1 MKTMSKEFSN
11 FYFFYVYSIDYKTE
25 DNTYIFCGIESTKD
39 EKLLIPEFIK
49 LKNISWKSLY
59 NLMNKIRNIWRMKHF
74 NNELT
79 LEFQSLSQFI
89 FSKLKSCQ
97 ENLNIRE
104 KNLILEND
112 INTEFQTI
120 LFDFLYDEQE
130 LYAYY
135 DELFKQKKY
144 IPKKSKIPFGSF
156 ITNYQSL
163 FVNIYNDDKKI
174 KRLKKLR
181 WYLPFDEDNIMA
193 FSPSILFSFSNYNKG
208 NNLNMNINNELNSF
222 NNNYSFGL
230 NNNNSLCGRDSFNEK
245 ENNNIYQKF
254 MNDNESLEIK
264 NDLKEYEPIEI
275 NEDMIDNLLDKEENP
290 VLYIVKLI
298 SITIILFCRETM
310 CHLNSIYNENN
321 SAELIKEYI
330 KRFNN
335 FVQASKCIDSQ
346 CENVN
351 VVMNYLDKDILK
363 NYPHF
368 QKFSIFRLC
377 LKIWYS
383 EMSSILTED
392 NCSLLSKIKNS
403 SLKLFSEFLE
413 EDLSNMK
420 INNSFQSFLFNSG
433 QSSFFGSEIMSKSKG
448 NFNLSTSISLF
459 NSNSNFNNQT
469 VSSTICPFGSYYED
483 SYVKYTI
490 IEKSLCIIYETFSDE
505 YSVNLLNLSTIETNN
520 YYKDIEDNVIN
531 IIQNCIKKM
540 FASNVDMNNIDNKT
554 IIKCIVD
561 KILNYF
567 NSYFYNQKIL
577 NKLKKRI
584 YSCVVLTLKNL
595 IFEQIEIKI
604 TKILS
609 NSKSN
614 STDDDGVLNNAS
626 NEKYINE
633 LHQYLN
639 DKKNMNIDINE
650 LKNILGKISIT
661 ENIFE
666 VLSIIDKWFNK
677 EMQIIENTDKKVLKE
692 LKKNNI
698 SSSYNNLQRYLLS
711 FSIRNNW
718 ETIRKIRA
726 IENQHQKLNNSNNQ
740 KPNNDNSLKN
750 SVNTYSLN
758 KDLNNLSQFY
768 SEDLNNFGNVDYFNE
783 VNNDNVNNNNANDI
797 NNINS
802 IGGNNNFNLGRNNLK
817 SSNIFFS

>member
-1 MKTMSKEFSN
+1 
-11 FYFFYVYSIDYKTE
+11 
-25 DNTYIFCGIESTKD
+25 
-39 EKLLIPEFIK
+39 
-49 LKNISWKSLY
+49 
-59 NLMNKIRNIWRMKHF
+59 MNKIRIIWRMKHF

-97 ENLNIRE
+97 ENLSIRE

-181 WYLPFDEDNIMA
+181 WYLPFDEDNIMS
-193 FSPSILFSFSNYNKG
+193 FSPSILFSFSNYNKE
-208 NNLNMNINNELNSF
+208 NNLNMNMNNELNSF

-245 ENNNIYQKF
+245 EKNNIYQKF
-254 MNDNESLEIK
+254 MNNNESLEIK
-264 NDLKEYEPIEI
+264 TDLKEYEPYEI

-310 CHLNSIYNENN
+310 CHLNSIYNEDN

-363 NYPHF
+363 DYPHF

-377 LKIWYS
+377 LKIWYT

-420 INNSFQSFLFNSG
+420 INSSFQSFLFNSG
-433 QSSFFGSEIMSKSKG
+433 QSSLFGSEILSKSKG

-459 NSNSNFNNQT
+459 NSNFNNQT

-490 IEKSLCIIYETFSDE
+490 IEKSLCIINETFSDE
-505 YSVNLLNLSTIETNN
+505 YTVHLLNLSTIETNN
-520 YYKDIEDNVIN
+520 YYNDIENNVIN
-531 IIQNCIKKM
+531 IVQNCIKKM
-540 FASNVDMNNIDNKT
+540 FVSNIDMNNIDNKAL
-554 IIKCIVD
+554 IKSIVD

-567 NSYFYNQKIL
+567 NSYFYSQKIL

-584 YSCVVLTLKNL
+584 YSCVALTLKNL
-595 IFEQIEIKI
+595 IFEQIEIKL
-604 TKILS
+604 TENLS
-609 NSKSN
+609 IPKPTNTDEDALNSS
-614 STDDDGVLNNAS
+614 S

-633 LHQYLN
+633 LHQYLK
-639 DKKNMNIDINE
+639 DKKSMNIEINE
-650 LKNILGKISIT
+650 LKDILGKFNII

-666 VLSIIDKWFNK
+666 VLSSIDKWFNK

-698 SSSYNNLQRYLLS
+698 SSSYNNLQSYLLS
-711 FSIRNNW
+711 FSVRNNW
-718 ETIRKIRA
+718 ETIRKIRT
-726 IENQHQKLNNSNNQ
+726 IENQHQKLNNPNNQ
-740 KPNNDNSLKN
+740 KSNNENSLKN
-750 SVNTYSLN
+750 SINTYSLN
-758 KDLNNLSQFY
+758 KGLNNLSQFY

-783 VNNDNVNNNNANDI
+783 ANNDDLSNNANSMNNNN
-797 NNINS
+797 

>member
-1 MKTMSKEFSN
+1 M
-11 FYFFYVYSIDYKTE
+11 
-25 DNTYIFCGIESTKD
+25 
-39 EKLLIPEFIK
+39 LIPEFIK

-59 NLMNKIRNIWRMKHF
+59 NLMNKIRIIWRMKHF

-144 IPKKSKIPFGSF
+144 VPKKSKIPFGSF

-181 WYLPFDEDNIMA
+181 WYLPFDEDNIMS
-193 FSPSILFSFSNYNKG
+193 FSPSILFSFSNYNKE
-208 NNLNMNINNELNSF
+208 NNLNMNMNNELNSF

-245 ENNNIYQKF
+245 EKNNIYQKF
-254 MNDNESLEIK
+254 MNNNESLEIK
-264 NDLKEYEPIEI
+264 TDLKEYEPYEI

-310 CHLNSIYNENN
+310 CHLNSIYNEDN

-363 NYPHF
+363 DYPHF

-377 LKIWYS
+377 LKIWYT

-420 INNSFQSFLFNSG
+420 INSSFQSFLFNSG
-433 QSSFFGSEIMSKSKG
+433 QSSLFGSEILSKSKG

-459 NSNSNFNNQT
+459 NSNFNNQT

-490 IEKSLCIIYETFSDE
+490 IEKSLCIINETFSDE
-505 YSVNLLNLSTIETNN
+505 YTVHLLNLSTIETNN
-520 YYKDIEDNVIN
+520 YYNDIENNVIN
-531 IIQNCIKKM
+531 IVQNCIKKM
-540 FASNVDMNNIDNKT
+540 FVSNIDMNNIDNKAL
-554 IIKCIVD
+554 IKSIVD

-567 NSYFYNQKIL
+567 NSYFYSQKIL

-584 YSCVVLTLKNL
+584 YSCVALTLKNL
-595 IFEQIEIKI
+595 IFEQIEIKL
-604 TKILS
+604 TENLS
-609 NSKSN
+609 IPKPTNTDEDALNSS
-614 STDDDGVLNNAS
+614 S

-633 LHQYLN
+633 LHQYLK
-639 DKKNMNIDINE
+639 DKKSMNIEINE
-650 LKNILGKISIT
+650 LKDILGKFNII

-666 VLSIIDKWFNK
+666 VLSSIDKWFNK

-698 SSSYNNLQRYLLS
+698 SSSYNNLQSYLLS
-711 FSIRNNW
+711 FSVRNNW
-718 ETIRKIRA
+718 ETIRKIRT
-726 IENQHQKLNNSNNQ
+726 IENQHQKLNNPNNQ
-740 KPNNDNSLKN
+740 KSNNENSLKN
-750 SVNTYSLN
+750 SINTYSLN
-758 KDLNNLSQFY
+758 KGLNNLSQFY

-783 VNNDNVNNNNANDI
+783 ANNNDLSNNANSMNNNN
-797 NNINS
+797 

>member
-11 FYFFYVYSIDYKTE
+11 FYYFYVYSIDYKTE
-25 DNTYIFCGIESTKD
+25 ENTYIFCGIESIKD
-39 EKLLIPEFIK
+39 EKMLIPEFIK

-79 LEFQSLSQFI
+79 LEFQSLSQLI

-97 ENLNIRE
+97 ENLNLRE

-144 IPKKSKIPFGSF
+144 VPKKSKIPFGSF

-181 WYLPFDEDNIMA
+181 WYLPFDEDNIMS
-193 FSPSILFSFSNYNKG
+193 FSPSILFSFSNYNND
-208 NNLNMNINNELNSF
+208 NNLNMNMNNELNSF

-230 NNNNSLCGRDSFNEK
+230 NNNNSLYGRDSFNEK
-245 ENNNIYQKF
+245 EKNNIYQKF
-254 MNDNESLEIK
+254 MNNNESLEIK

-275 NEDMIDNLLDKEENP
+275 NEDMIDNLLNKEENP

-377 LKIWYS
+377 LKIWYT

-420 INNSFQSFLFNSG
+420 INSSFQSFLFNSG
-433 QSSFFGSEIMSKSKG
+433 QSSFFGSEILSKSKG

-459 NSNSNFNNQT
+459 NSNFNNQT

-505 YSVNLLNLSTIETNN
+505 YSVYLLNLSTIETNN
-520 YYKDIEDNVIN
+520 YYNDIEDNVIN
-531 IIQNCIKKM
+531 IVQNCIKKM
-540 FASNVDMNNIDNKT
+540 FMNNVDMNNINNIT
-554 IIKCIVD
+554 LIKSIVD

-567 NSYFYNQKIL
+567 NSYFYSQKIL
-577 NKLKKRI
+577 SKLKKRI
-584 YSCVVLTLKNL
+584 YSCVVLALKDL
-595 IFEQIEIKI
+595 ILEQIEIKL
-604 TKILS
+604 KENLS
-609 NSKSN
+609 NPKST
-614 STDDDGVLNNAS
+614 STDEGVLNNS
-626 NEKYINE
+626 SCEKYIDE

-639 DKKNMNIDINE
+639 NKKDMNIGINE
-650 LKNILGKISIT
+650 LKNILGKINTI

-666 VLSIIDKWFNK
+666 VLSSIDKWFNK
-677 EMQIIENTDKKVLKE
+677 EIQIIENTDKKVLKE

-698 SSSYNNLQRYLLS
+698 SSSYNNMQRYLLS
-711 FSIRNNW
+711 FSVRNNW

-726 IENQHQKLNNSNNQ
+726 IENQHQKLNNKNNQ
-740 KPNNDNSLKN
+740 KPNNENSIKN
-750 SVNTYSLN
+750 SINTYSLN

-783 VNNDNVNNNNANDI
+783 VNNDDFNNMNNNN
-797 NNINS
+797 NNIS
-802 IGGNNNFNLGRNNLK
+802 DNNNFNLGLNNLK

>member
-1 MKTMSKEFSN
+1 
-11 FYFFYVYSIDYKTE
+11 
-25 DNTYIFCGIESTKD
+25 
-39 EKLLIPEFIK
+39 
-49 LKNISWKSLY
+49 
-59 NLMNKIRNIWRMKHF
+59 MNKIRIIWRMKHF

-181 WYLPFDEDNIMA
+181 WYLPFDEDNIMS
-193 FSPSILFSFSNYNKG
+193 FSPSILFSFSNYNKE
-208 NNLNMNINNELNSF
+208 NNLNMNMNNELNSF

-245 ENNNIYQKF
+245 EKNNIYQKF
-254 MNDNESLEIK
+254 MNNNESLEIK
-264 NDLKEYEPIEI
+264 NDLKEYEPYEI

-310 CHLNSIYNENN
+310 CHLNSIYNEDN

-363 NYPHF
+363 DYPHF
-368 QKFSIFRLC
+368 QKFSIFRIC
-377 LKIWYS
+377 LKIWYT

-420 INNSFQSFLFNSG
+420 INSSFQSFLFNSG
-433 QSSFFGSEIMSKSKG
+433 QSSLFGSEILSKSKG

-459 NSNSNFNNQT
+459 NSNFNNQT

-490 IEKSLCIIYETFSDE
+490 IEKSLCIINETFSDE
-505 YSVNLLNLSTIETNN
+505 YTVHLLNLSTIETNN
-520 YYKDIEDNVIN
+520 YYNDIENNVIN
-531 IIQNCIKKM
+531 IVQNCIKKM
-540 FASNVDMNNIDNKT
+540 FVSNIDMNNIDNKAL
-554 IIKCIVD
+554 IKSIVD

-567 NSYFYNQKIL
+567 NSYFYSQKIL

-584 YSCVVLTLKNL
+584 YSCVALTLKNL
-595 IFEQIEIKI
+595 IFEQIEIKL
-604 TKILS
+604 TENLS
-609 NSKSN
+609 IPKPTNTDEDALNSS
-614 STDDDGVLNNAS
+614 S

-633 LHQYLN
+633 LHQYLK
-639 DKKNMNIDINE
+639 DKKSMNIEINE
-650 LKNILGKISIT
+650 LKDILGKFNII

-666 VLSIIDKWFNK
+666 VLSSIDKWFNK

-698 SSSYNNLQRYLLS
+698 SSSYNNLQSYLLS
-711 FSIRNNW
+711 FSVRNNW
-718 ETIRKIRA
+718 ETIRKIRT
-726 IENQHQKLNNSNNQ
+726 IENQHQKLNNPNNQ
-740 KPNNDNSLKN
+740 KSNNENSLKN
-750 SVNTYSLN
+750 SINTYSLN
-758 KDLNNLSQFY
+758 KGLNNLSQFY

-783 VNNDNVNNNNANDI
+783 ANNDDLSNNANSMNNNN
-797 NNINS
+797 

>member
-1 MKTMSKEFSN
+1 
-11 FYFFYVYSIDYKTE
+11 
-25 DNTYIFCGIESTKD
+25 
-39 EKLLIPEFIK
+39 
-49 LKNISWKSLY
+49 
-59 NLMNKIRNIWRMKHF
+59 MNKIRIIWRMKHF

-97 ENLNIRE
+97 ENLSIRE

-181 WYLPFDEDNIMA
+181 WYLPFDEDNIMS
-193 FSPSILFSFSNYNKG
+193 FSPSILFSFSNYNKE
-208 NNLNMNINNELNSF
+208 NNLNMNMNNELNSF

-245 ENNNIYQKF
+245 EKNNIYQKF
-254 MNDNESLEIK
+254 MNNNESLEIK
-264 NDLKEYEPIEI
+264 NDLKEYEPYEI

-310 CHLNSIYNENN
+310 CHLNSIYNEDN

-363 NYPHF
+363 DYPHF
-368 QKFSIFRLC
+368 QKFSIFRIC
-377 LKIWYS
+377 LKIWYT

-420 INNSFQSFLFNSG
+420 INSSFQSFLFNSG
-433 QSSFFGSEIMSKSKG
+433 QSSLFGSEILSKSKG

-459 NSNSNFNNQT
+459 NSNFNNQT

-490 IEKSLCIIYETFSDE
+490 IEKSLCIINETFSDE
-505 YSVNLLNLSTIETNN
+505 YTVHLLNLSTIETNN
-520 YYKDIEDNVIN
+520 YYNDIENNVIN
-531 IIQNCIKKM
+531 IVQNCIKKM
-540 FASNVDMNNIDNKT
+540 FVSNIDMNNIDNKAL
-554 IIKCIVD
+554 IKSIVD

-567 NSYFYNQKIL
+567 NSYFYSQKIL

-584 YSCVVLTLKNL
+584 YSCVALTLKNL
-595 IFEQIEIKI
+595 IFEQIEIKL
-604 TKILS
+604 TENLS
-609 NSKSN
+609 IPKPTNTDEDALNSS
-614 STDDDGVLNNAS
+614 S

-633 LHQYLN
+633 LHQYLK
-639 DKKNMNIDINE
+639 DKKSMNIEINE
-650 LKNILGKISIT
+650 LKDILGKFNII

-666 VLSIIDKWFNK
+666 VLSSIDKWFNK

-698 SSSYNNLQRYLLS
+698 SSSYNNLQSYLLS
-711 FSIRNNW
+711 FSVRNNW
-718 ETIRKIRA
+718 ETIRKIRT
-726 IENQHQKLNNSNNQ
+726 IENQHQKLNNPNNQ
-740 KPNNDNSLKN
+740 KSNNENSLKN
-750 SVNTYSLN
+750 SINTYSLN
-758 KDLNNLSQFY
+758 KGLNNLSQFY

-783 VNNDNVNNNNANDI
+783 ANNDDLSNNANSMNNNN
-797 NNINS
+797 

>member
-1 MKTMSKEFSN
+1 
-11 FYFFYVYSIDYKTE
+11 
-25 DNTYIFCGIESTKD
+25 
-39 EKLLIPEFIK
+39 
-49 LKNISWKSLY
+49 
-59 NLMNKIRNIWRMKHF
+59 MNKIRIIWRMKHF

-97 ENLNIRE
+97 ENLSIRE

-181 WYLPFDEDNIMA
+181 WYLPFDEDNIMS
-193 FSPSILFSFSNYNKG
+193 FSPSILFSFSNYNKE
-208 NNLNMNINNELNSF
+208 NNLNMNMNNELNSF

-245 ENNNIYQKF
+245 EKNNIYQKF
-254 MNDNESLEIK
+254 MNNNESLEIK
-264 NDLKEYEPIEI
+264 NDLKEYEPYEI

-310 CHLNSIYNENN
+310 CHLNSIYNEDN

-363 NYPHF
+363 DYPHF

-377 LKIWYS
+377 LKIWYT

-420 INNSFQSFLFNSG
+420 INSSFQSFLFNSG
-433 QSSFFGSEIMSKSKG
+433 QSSLFGSEILSKSKG

-459 NSNSNFNNQT
+459 NSNFNNQT

-490 IEKSLCIIYETFSDE
+490 IEKSLCIINETFSDE
-505 YSVNLLNLSTIETNN
+505 YTVHLLNLSTIETNN
-520 YYKDIEDNVIN
+520 YYNDIENNAIN
-531 IIQNCIKKM
+531 IVQNCIKKM
-540 FASNVDMNNIDNKT
+540 FVSNIDMNNIDNKAL
-554 IIKCIVD
+554 IKSIVD

-567 NSYFYNQKIL
+567 NSYFYSQKIL

-584 YSCVVLTLKNL
+584 YSCVALTLKNL
-595 IFEQIEIKI
+595 IFEQIEIKL
-604 TKILS
+604 TENLS
-609 NSKSN
+609 IPKPTNTDEDALNSS
-614 STDDDGVLNNAS
+614 S

-633 LHQYLN
+633 LHQYLK
-639 DKKNMNIDINE
+639 DKKSMNIEINE
-650 LKNILGKISIT
+650 LKDILGKFNII

-666 VLSIIDKWFNK
+666 VLSSIDKWFNK

-698 SSSYNNLQRYLLS
+698 SSSYNNLQSYLLS
-711 FSIRNNW
+711 FSVRNNW
-718 ETIRKIRA
+718 ETIRKIRT
-726 IENQHQKLNNSNNQ
+726 IENQHQKLNNPNNQ
-740 KPNNDNSLKN
+740 KSNNENSLKN
-750 SVNTYSLN
+750 SINTYSLN
-758 KDLNNLSQFY
+758 KSLNNLSQFY

-783 VNNDNVNNNNANDI
+783 ANNDDLSNNANSMNNNN
-797 NNINS
+797 

>member
-1 MKTMSKEFSN
+1 
-11 FYFFYVYSIDYKTE
+11 
-25 DNTYIFCGIESTKD
+25 
-39 EKLLIPEFIK
+39 
-49 LKNISWKSLY
+49 
-59 NLMNKIRNIWRMKHF
+59 MNKIRIIWRMKHF

-181 WYLPFDEDNIMA
+181 WYLPFDEDNIMS
-193 FSPSILFSFSNYNKG
+193 FSPSILFSFSNYNKE
-208 NNLNMNINNELNSF
+208 NNLNMNMNNELNSF

-245 ENNNIYQKF
+245 EKNNIYQKF
-254 MNDNESLEIK
+254 MNNNESLEIK
-264 NDLKEYEPIEI
+264 TDLKEYEPYEI

-310 CHLNSIYNENN
+310 CHLNSIYNEDN

-363 NYPHF
+363 DYPHF

-377 LKIWYS
+377 LKIWYT

-420 INNSFQSFLFNSG
+420 INSSFQSFLFNSG
-433 QSSFFGSEIMSKSKG
+433 QSSLFGSEILSKSKG

-459 NSNSNFNNQT
+459 NSNFNNQT

-490 IEKSLCIIYETFSDE
+490 IEKSLCIINETFSDE
-505 YSVNLLNLSTIETNN
+505 YTVHLLNLSTIETNN
-520 YYKDIEDNVIN
+520 YYNDIENNVIN
-531 IIQNCIKKM
+531 IVQNCIKKM
-540 FASNVDMNNIDNKT
+540 FVSNIDMNNIDNKAL
-554 IIKCIVD
+554 IKSIVD

-567 NSYFYNQKIL
+567 NSYFYSQKIL

-584 YSCVVLTLKNL
+584 YSCVALTLKNL
-595 IFEQIEIKI
+595 IFEQIEIKL
-604 TKILS
+604 TENLS
-609 NSKSN
+609 IPKPTNTDEDALNSS
-614 STDDDGVLNNAS
+614 S

-633 LHQYLN
+633 LHQYLK
-639 DKKNMNIDINE
+639 DKKSMNIEINE
-650 LKNILGKISIT
+650 LKDILGKFNII

-666 VLSIIDKWFNK
+666 VLSSIDKWFNK

-698 SSSYNNLQRYLLS
+698 SSSYNNLQSYLLS
-711 FSIRNNW
+711 FSVRNNW
-718 ETIRKIRA
+718 ETIRKIRT
-726 IENQHQKLNNSNNQ
+726 IENQHQKLNNPNNQ
-740 KPNNDNSLKN
+740 KSNNENSLKN
-750 SVNTYSLN
+750 SINTYSLN
-758 KDLNNLSQFY
+758 KGLNNLSQFY

-783 VNNDNVNNNNANDI
+783 ANNDDLSNNANSMNNNN
-797 NNINS
+797 

>member
-1 MKTMSKEFSN
+1 
-11 FYFFYVYSIDYKTE
+11 
-25 DNTYIFCGIESTKD
+25 
-39 EKLLIPEFIK
+39 
-49 LKNISWKSLY
+49 
-59 NLMNKIRNIWRMKHF
+59 MNKIRIIWRMKHF

-181 WYLPFDEDNIMA
+181 WYLPFDEDNIMS
-193 FSPSILFSFSNYNKG
+193 FSPSILFSFSNYNKE
-208 NNLNMNINNELNSF
+208 NNLNMNMNNELNSF

-245 ENNNIYQKF
+245 EKNNIYQKF
-254 MNDNESLEIK
+254 MNNNESLEIK
-264 NDLKEYEPIEI
+264 NDLKEYEPYEI

-310 CHLNSIYNENN
+310 CHLNSIYNEDN

-363 NYPHF
+363 DYPHF
-368 QKFSIFRLC
+368 QKFSIFRIC
-377 LKIWYS
+377 LKIWYT

-420 INNSFQSFLFNSG
+420 INSSFQSFLFNSG
-433 QSSFFGSEIMSKSKG
+433 QSSLFGSEILSKSKG

-459 NSNSNFNNQT
+459 NSNFNNQT

-490 IEKSLCIIYETFSDE
+490 IEKSLCIINETFSDE
-505 YSVNLLNLSTIETNN
+505 YTVHLLNLSTIETNN
-520 YYKDIEDNVIN
+520 YYNDIENNVIN
-531 IIQNCIKKM
+531 IVQNCIKKM
-540 FASNVDMNNIDNKT
+540 FVSNIDMNNIDNKAL
-554 IIKCIVD
+554 IKSIVD

-567 NSYFYNQKIL
+567 NSYFYSQKIL

-584 YSCVVLTLKNL
+584 YSCVALTLKNL
-595 IFEQIEIKI
+595 IFEQIEIKL
-604 TKILS
+604 TENLS
-609 NSKSN
+609 IPKPTNTDEDALNSS
-614 STDDDGVLNNAS
+614 L

-633 LHQYLN
+633 LHQYLK
-639 DKKNMNIDINE
+639 DKKSMNIEINE
-650 LKNILGKISIT
+650 LKDILGKFNII

-666 VLSIIDKWFNK
+666 VLSSIDKWFNK

-698 SSSYNNLQRYLLS
+698 SSSYNNLQSYLLS
-711 FSIRNNW
+711 FSVRNNW
-718 ETIRKIRA
+718 ETIRKIRT
-726 IENQHQKLNNSNNQ
+726 IENQHQKLNNPNNQ
-740 KPNNDNSLKN
+740 KSNNENSLKN
-750 SVNTYSLN
+750 SINTYSLN
-758 KDLNNLSQFY
+758 KGLNNLSQFY

-783 VNNDNVNNNNANDI
+783 ANNDDLSNNANSMNNNN
-797 NNINS
+797 

>member
-1 MKTMSKEFSN
+1 
-11 FYFFYVYSIDYKTE
+11 
-25 DNTYIFCGIESTKD
+25 
-39 EKLLIPEFIK
+39 
-49 LKNISWKSLY
+49 
-59 NLMNKIRNIWRMKHF
+59 MNKIRIIWRMKHF

-181 WYLPFDEDNIMA
+181 WYLPFDEDNIMS
-193 FSPSILFSFSNYNKG
+193 FSPSILFSFSNYNKE
-208 NNLNMNINNELNSF
+208 NNLNMNMNNELNSF

-245 ENNNIYQKF
+245 EKNNIYQKF
-254 MNDNESLEIK
+254 MNNNESLEIK
-264 NDLKEYEPIEI
+264 TDLKEYEPYEI

-310 CHLNSIYNENN
+310 CHLNSIYNEDN

-363 NYPHF
+363 DYPHF
-368 QKFSIFRLC
+368 QKFSIFRIC
-377 LKIWYS
+377 LKIWYT

-420 INNSFQSFLFNSG
+420 INSSFQSFLFNSG
-433 QSSFFGSEIMSKSKG
+433 QSSLFGSEILSKSKG

-459 NSNSNFNNQT
+459 NSNFNNQT

-490 IEKSLCIIYETFSDE
+490 IEKSLCIINETFSDE
-505 YSVNLLNLSTIETNN
+505 YTVHLLNLSTIETNN
-520 YYKDIEDNVIN
+520 YYNDIENNVIN
-531 IIQNCIKKM
+531 IVQNCIKKM
-540 FASNVDMNNIDNKT
+540 FVSNIDMNNIDNKAL
-554 IIKCIVD
+554 IKSIVD

-567 NSYFYNQKIL
+567 NSYFYSQKIL

-584 YSCVVLTLKNL
+584 YSCVALTLKNL
-595 IFEQIEIKI
+595 IFEQIEIKL
-604 TKILS
+604 TENLS
-609 NSKSN
+609 IPKPTNTDEDALNSS
-614 STDDDGVLNNAS
+614 S

-633 LHQYLN
+633 LHQYLK
-639 DKKNMNIDINE
+639 DKKSMNIEINE
-650 LKNILGKISIT
+650 LKDILGKFNII

-666 VLSIIDKWFNK
+666 VLSSIDKWFNK

-698 SSSYNNLQRYLLS
+698 SSSYNNLQSYLLS
-711 FSIRNNW
+711 FSVRNNW
-718 ETIRKIRA
+718 ETIRKIRT
-726 IENQHQKLNNSNNQ
+726 IENQHQKLNNPNNQ
-740 KPNNDNSLKN
+740 KSNNENSLKN
-750 SVNTYSLN
+750 SINTYSLN
-758 KDLNNLSQFY
+758 KGLNNLSQFY

-783 VNNDNVNNNNANDI
+783 ANNNDLSNNANSMNNNN
-797 NNINS
+797 

>member
-1 MKTMSKEFSN
+1 
-11 FYFFYVYSIDYKTE
+11 
-25 DNTYIFCGIESTKD
+25 
-39 EKLLIPEFIK
+39 
-49 LKNISWKSLY
+49 
-59 NLMNKIRNIWRMKHF
+59 MNKIRIIWRMKHF

-181 WYLPFDEDNIMA
+181 WYLPFDEDNIMS
-193 FSPSILFSFSNYNKG
+193 FSPSILFSFSNYNKE
-208 NNLNMNINNELNSF
+208 NNLNMNMNNELNSF

-245 ENNNIYQKF
+245 EKNNIYQKF
-254 MNDNESLEIK
+254 MNNNESLEIK
-264 NDLKEYEPIEI
+264 NDLKEYEPYEI

-310 CHLNSIYNENN
+310 CHLNSIYNEDN

-363 NYPHF
+363 DYPHF

-377 LKIWYS
+377 LKIWYT

-420 INNSFQSFLFNSG
+420 INSSFQSFLFNSG
-433 QSSFFGSEIMSKSKG
+433 QSSLFGSEILSKSKG

-459 NSNSNFNNQT
+459 NSNFNNQT

-490 IEKSLCIIYETFSDE
+490 IEKSLCIINETFSDE
-505 YSVNLLNLSTIETNN
+505 YTVHLLNLSTIETNN
-520 YYKDIEDNVIN
+520 YYNDIENNVIN
-531 IIQNCIKKM
+531 IVQNCIKKM
-540 FASNVDMNNIDNKT
+540 FVSNIDMNNIDNKAL
-554 IIKCIVD
+554 IKSIVD

-567 NSYFYNQKIL
+567 NSYFYSQKIL

-584 YSCVVLTLKNL
+584 YSCVALTLKNL
-595 IFEQIEIKI
+595 IFEQIEIKL
-604 TKILS
+604 TENLS
-609 NSKSN
+609 IPKPTNTDEDALNSS
-614 STDDDGVLNNAS
+614 S

-633 LHQYLN
+633 LHQYLK
-639 DKKNMNIDINE
+639 DKKSMNIEINE
-650 LKNILGKISIT
+650 LKDILGKFNII

-666 VLSIIDKWFNK
+666 VLSSIDKWFNK

-698 SSSYNNLQRYLLS
+698 SSSYNNLQSYLLS
-711 FSIRNNW
+711 FSVRNNW
-718 ETIRKIRA
+718 ETIRKIRT
-726 IENQHQKLNNSNNQ
+726 IENQHQKLNNPNNQ
-740 KPNNDNSLKN
+740 KSNNENSLKN
-750 SVNTYSLN
+750 SINTYSLN
-758 KDLNNLSQFY
+758 KGLNNLSQFY

-783 VNNDNVNNNNANDI
+783 ANNDDLSNNANSMNNNN
-797 NNINS
+797 

>member
-1 MKTMSKEFSN
+1 
-11 FYFFYVYSIDYKTE
+11 
-25 DNTYIFCGIESTKD
+25 
-39 EKLLIPEFIK
+39 
-49 LKNISWKSLY
+49 
-59 NLMNKIRNIWRMKHF
+59 MNKIRIIWRMKHF

-144 IPKKSKIPFGSF
+144 VPKKSKIPFGSF

-181 WYLPFDEDNIMA
+181 WYLPFDEDNIMS
-193 FSPSILFSFSNYNKG
+193 FSPSILFSFSNYNKE
-208 NNLNMNINNELNSF
+208 NNLNMNMNNELNSF

-230 NNNNSLCGRDSFNEK
+230 NNNNSLYGRDSFNEK
-245 ENNNIYQKF
+245 EKNNIYQKF
-254 MNDNESLEIK
+254 MNNNESLEIK
-264 NDLKEYEPIEI
+264 NDLKEYEPYEI

-310 CHLNSIYNENN
+310 CHLNSIYNEDN

-335 FVQASKCIDSQ
+335 FVLASKCIDSQ

-363 NYPHF
+363 DYPHF

-377 LKIWYS
+377 LKIWYT
-383 EMSSILTED
+383 EMSSTLTED

-413 EDLSNMK
+413 EDLSSMK
-420 INNSFQSFLFNSG
+420 INSSFQSFLFNSG
-433 QSSFFGSEIMSKSKG
+433 QSSLFGSEILSKSKG
-448 NFNLSTSISLF
+448 NSNLSTSISLF
-459 NSNSNFNNQT
+459 NSNFNNQT
-469 VSSTICPFGSYYED
+469 LSSTICPFGSYYED

-490 IEKSLCIIYETFSDE
+490 IEKSLCIINETFSDE
-505 YSVNLLNLSTIETNN
+505 YSVYLLNLSTIETNN
-520 YYKDIEDNVIN
+520 YYNDIEDNVIN
-531 IIQNCIKKM
+531 IVQNCIKKM
-540 FASNVDMNNIDNKT
+540 FMGNVDMNNIDNKT
-554 IIKCIVD
+554 LIKSIVD

-567 NSYFYNQKIL
+567 NSYFYSQKIL

-584 YSCVVLTLKNL
+584 YSFVALTLKNL
-595 IFEQIEIKI
+595 IFEQIEIKL
-604 TKILS
+604 TENLSIL
-609 NSKSN
+609 KSTN
-614 STDDDGVLNNAS
+614 TDEDALDSSS

-633 LHQYLN
+633 LHQYLK
-639 DKKNMNIDINE
+639 DKKSMNIEINE
-650 LKNILGKISIT
+650 LKNILGKFNII

-666 VLSIIDKWFNK
+666 VLSSIDKWFHK

-711 FSIRNNW
+711 FSVKNNW
-718 ETIRKIRA
+718 EIIRKIRT
-726 IENQHQKLNNSNNQ
+726 IENQHQKLHNPNNQ
-740 KPNNDNSLKN
+740 KSNNENSFKN
-750 SVNTYSLN
+750 CINIYSLN
-758 KDLNNLSQFY
+758 KNLNNLSQFY
-768 SEDLNNFGNVDYFNE
+768 SEDLNNFGNVEFFNE
-783 VNNDNVNNNNANDI
+783 VNNDNLNNNANSM
-797 NNINS
+797 NNNN
-802 IGGNNNFNLGRNNLK
+802 IGGNNNFNLGTNNLK

>member
-1 MKTMSKEFSN
+1 M
-11 FYFFYVYSIDYKTE
+11 
-25 DNTYIFCGIESTKD
+25 
-39 EKLLIPEFIK
+39 LIPEFIK

-59 NLMNKIRNIWRMKHF
+59 NLMNKIRIIWRMKHF

-97 ENLNIRE
+97 ENLSIRE

-181 WYLPFDEDNIMA
+181 WYLPFDEDNIMS
-193 FSPSILFSFSNYNKG
+193 FSPSILFSFSNYNKE
-208 NNLNMNINNELNSF
+208 NNLNMNMNNELNSF

-245 ENNNIYQKF
+245 EKNNIYQKF
-254 MNDNESLEIK
+254 MNNNESLEIK
-264 NDLKEYEPIEI
+264 NDLKEYEPYEI

-310 CHLNSIYNENN
+310 CHLNSIYNEDN

-363 NYPHF
+363 DYPHF

-377 LKIWYS
+377 LKIWYT

-420 INNSFQSFLFNSG
+420 INSSFQSFLFNSG
-433 QSSFFGSEIMSKSKG
+433 QSSLFGSEILSKSKG

-459 NSNSNFNNQT
+459 NSNFNNQT

-490 IEKSLCIIYETFSDE
+490 IEKSLCIINETFSDE
-505 YSVNLLNLSTIETNN
+505 YTVHLLNLSTIETNN
-520 YYKDIEDNVIN
+520 YYNDIENNAIN
-531 IIQNCIKKM
+531 IVQNCIKKM
-540 FASNVDMNNIDNKT
+540 FVSNIDMNNIDNKAL
-554 IIKCIVD
+554 IKSIVD

-567 NSYFYNQKIL
+567 NSYFYSQKIL

-584 YSCVVLTLKNL
+584 YSCVALTLKNL
-595 IFEQIEIKI
+595 IFEQIEIKL
-604 TKILS
+604 TENLS
-609 NSKSN
+609 IPKPTNTDEDALNSS
-614 STDDDGVLNNAS
+614 S

-633 LHQYLN
+633 LHQYLK
-639 DKKNMNIDINE
+639 DKKSMNIEINE
-650 LKNILGKISIT
+650 LKDILGKFNII

-666 VLSIIDKWFNK
+666 VLSSIDKWFNK

-698 SSSYNNLQRYLLS
+698 SSSYNNLQSYLLS
-711 FSIRNNW
+711 FSVRNNW
-718 ETIRKIRA
+718 ETIRKIRT
-726 IENQHQKLNNSNNQ
+726 IENQHQKLNNPNNQ
-740 KPNNDNSLKN
+740 KSNNENSLKN
-750 SVNTYSLN
+750 SINTYSLN
-758 KDLNNLSQFY
+758 KSLNNLSQFY

-783 VNNDNVNNNNANDI
+783 ANNDDLSNNANSMNNNNI
-797 NNINS
+797 S
-802 IGGNNNFNLGRNNLK
+802 GNNNFNLGRNNLK

>member
-1 MKTMSKEFSN
+1 
-11 FYFFYVYSIDYKTE
+11 
-25 DNTYIFCGIESTKD
+25 
-39 EKLLIPEFIK
+39 
-49 LKNISWKSLY
+49 
-59 NLMNKIRNIWRMKHF
+59 MNKIRIIWRMKHF

-144 IPKKSKIPFGSF
+144 VPKKSKIPFGSF

-181 WYLPFDEDNIMA
+181 WYLPFDEDNIMS
-193 FSPSILFSFSNYNKG
+193 FSPSILFSFSNYNKE
-208 NNLNMNINNELNSF
+208 NNLNMNMNNELNSF

-245 ENNNIYQKF
+245 EKNNIYQKF
-254 MNDNESLEIK
+254 MNNNESLEIK
-264 NDLKEYEPIEI
+264 TDLKEYEPYEI

-310 CHLNSIYNENN
+310 CHLNSIYNEDN

-363 NYPHF
+363 DYPHF
-368 QKFSIFRLC
+368 QKFSIFRIC
-377 LKIWYS
+377 LKIWYT

-420 INNSFQSFLFNSG
+420 INSSFQSFLFNSG
-433 QSSFFGSEIMSKSKG
+433 QSSLFGSEILSKSKG

-459 NSNSNFNNQT
+459 NSNFNNQT

-490 IEKSLCIIYETFSDE
+490 IEKSLCIINETFSDE
-505 YSVNLLNLSTIETNN
+505 YTVHLLNLSTIETNN
-520 YYKDIEDNVIN
+520 YYNDIENNVIN
-531 IIQNCIKKM
+531 IVQNCIKKM
-540 FASNVDMNNIDNKT
+540 FVSNIDMNNIDNKAL
-554 IIKCIVD
+554 IKSIVD

-567 NSYFYNQKIL
+567 NSYFYSQKIL

-584 YSCVVLTLKNL
+584 YSCVALTLKNL
-595 IFEQIEIKI
+595 IFEQIEIKL
-604 TKILS
+604 TENLS
-609 NSKSN
+609 IPKPTNTDEDALNSS
-614 STDDDGVLNNAS
+614 S

-633 LHQYLN
+633 LHQYLK
-639 DKKNMNIDINE
+639 DKKSMNIEINE
-650 LKNILGKISIT
+650 LKDILGKFNII

-666 VLSIIDKWFNK
+666 VLSSIDKWFNK

-698 SSSYNNLQRYLLS
+698 SSSYNNLQSYLLS
-711 FSIRNNW
+711 FSVRNNW
-718 ETIRKIRA
+718 ETIRKIRT
-726 IENQHQKLNNSNNQ
+726 IENQHQKLNNPNNQ
-740 KPNNDNSLKN
+740 KSNNENSLKN
-750 SVNTYSLN
+750 SINTYSLN
-758 KDLNNLSQFY
+758 KGLNNLSQFY

-783 VNNDNVNNNNANDI
+783 ANNNDLSNNANSMNNNN
-797 NNINS
+797 

>member
-1 MKTMSKEFSN
+1 
-11 FYFFYVYSIDYKTE
+11 
-25 DNTYIFCGIESTKD
+25 
-39 EKLLIPEFIK
+39 
-49 LKNISWKSLY
+49 
-59 NLMNKIRNIWRMKHF
+59 MNKIRIIWRMKHF

-97 ENLNIRE
+97 ENLSIRE

-181 WYLPFDEDNIMA
+181 WYLPFDEDNIMS
-193 FSPSILFSFSNYNKG
+193 FSPSILFSFSNYNKE
-208 NNLNMNINNELNSF
+208 NNLNMNMNNELNSF

-245 ENNNIYQKF
+245 EKNNIYQKF
-254 MNDNESLEIK
+254 MNNNESLEIK
-264 NDLKEYEPIEI
+264 NDLKEYEPYEI

-310 CHLNSIYNENN
+310 CHLNSIYNEDN

-363 NYPHF
+363 DYPHF

-377 LKIWYS
+377 LKIWYT

-420 INNSFQSFLFNSG
+420 INSSFQSFLFNSG
-433 QSSFFGSEIMSKSKG
+433 QSSLFGSEILSKSKG

-459 NSNSNFNNQT
+459 NSNFNNQT

-490 IEKSLCIIYETFSDE
+490 IEKSLCIINETFSDE
-505 YSVNLLNLSTIETNN
+505 YTVHLLNLSTIETNN
-520 YYKDIEDNVIN
+520 YYNDIENNAIN
-531 IIQNCIKKM
+531 IVQNCIKKM
-540 FASNVDMNNIDNKT
+540 FVSNIDMNNIDNKAL
-554 IIKCIVD
+554 IKSIVD

-567 NSYFYNQKIL
+567 NSYFYSQKIL

-584 YSCVVLTLKNL
+584 YSCVALTLKNL
-595 IFEQIEIKI
+595 IFEQIEIKL
-604 TKILS
+604 TENLS
-609 NSKSN
+609 IPKPTNTDEDALNSS
-614 STDDDGVLNNAS
+614 S

-633 LHQYLN
+633 LHQYLK
-639 DKKNMNIDINE
+639 DKKSMNIEINE
-650 LKNILGKISIT
+650 LKDILGKFNII

-666 VLSIIDKWFNK
+666 VLSSIDKWFNK

-698 SSSYNNLQRYLLS
+698 SSSYNNLQSYLLS
-711 FSIRNNW
+711 FSVRNNW
-718 ETIRKIRA
+718 ETIRKIRT
-726 IENQHQKLNNSNNQ
+726 IENQHQKLNNPNNQ
-740 KPNNDNSLKN
+740 KSNNENSLKN
-750 SVNTYSLN
+750 SINTYSLN
-758 KDLNNLSQFY
+758 KSLNNLSQFY

-783 VNNDNVNNNNANDI
+783 ANNDDLSNNANSMNNNNI
-797 NNINS
+797 S
-802 IGGNNNFNLGRNNLK
+802 GNNNFNLGRNNLK

>member
-11 FYFFYVYSIDYKTE
+11 FYYFYVYSIDYKTE
-25 DNTYIFCGIESTKD
+25 ENTYIFCGIQSIKD

-49 LKNISWKSLY
+49 LNNISWKSLY
-59 NLMNKIRNIWRMKHF
+59 NLMNKIKSIWRMKHF

-79 LEFQSLSQFI
+79 LEFQSLSQII

-163 FVNIYNDDKKI
+163 FVNIYNDDKKV

-181 WYLPFDEDNIMA
+181 WYLPFDEDNIMS
-193 FSPSILFSFSNYNKG
+193 FSPSILFSFSNYNKDDY
-208 NNLNMNINNELNSF
+208 LNMNMNKELNSF

-230 NNNNSLCGRDSFNEK
+230 NNNNSLYGRDSFNEK
-245 ENNNIYQKF
+245 EKNSIYQKF
-254 MNDNESLEIK
+254 MKDNESLEIK

-275 NEDMIDNLLDKEENP
+275 NKDIIDNLLDKEENP

-298 SITIILFCRETM
+298 SLTIILFCRETM
-310 CHLNSIYNENN
+310 CHLNLIYNENN
-321 SAELIKEYI
+321 CAVLIKEYI

-335 FVQASKCIDSQ
+335 FIQASKFIDSQ

-377 LKIWYS
+377 LKIWYI
-383 EMSSILTED
+383 EMSSNLTED
-392 NCSLLSKIKNS
+392 NCSLLTKIKNS

-433 QSSFFGSEIMSKSKG
+433 KSSLFSSDILSKSKG

-459 NSNSNFNNQT
+459 NSDFNNQT

-490 IEKSLCIIYETFSDE
+490 IEKSLCIINETFSDE
-505 YSVNLLNLSTIETNN
+505 YSVYLFNLSTIETNN
-520 YYKDIEDNVIN
+520 YYNDIEEHIIN
-531 IIQNCIKKM
+531 IVKNSIKKM
-540 FASNVDMNNIDNKT
+540 FTNNVDMNNIDNKT
-554 IIKCIVD
+554 LIKSVVD
-561 KILNYF
+561 KVLNYF
-567 NSYFYNQKIL
+567 NSYFYSQRIIS
-577 NKLKKRI
+577 KLKKRI
-584 YSCVVLTLKNL
+584 YNCIIFTLKNL
-595 IFEQIEIKI
+595 IFELIEIKI
-604 TKILS
+604 TENFS
-609 NSKSN
+609 NSKS
-614 STDDDGVLNNAS
+614 TGIDEGALNNVS

-633 LHQYLN
+633 LHHHLN
-639 DKKNMNIDINE
+639 DKKNMKVGVNE
-650 LKNILGKISIT
+650 LKKILGNINII
-661 ENIFE
+661 ENIFDA
-666 VLSIIDKWFNK
+666 LTSLDKWYNK
-677 EMQIIENTDKKVLKE
+677 EMQIIETTDKKVLKE

-711 FSIRNNW
+711 FSVRNNW
-718 ETIRKIRA
+718 ETIRKIRT
-726 IENQHQKLNNSNNQ
+726 IENQYQKLNNKNNQ
-740 KPNNDNSLKN
+740 KPNNENSLKN
-750 SVNTYSLN
+750 SINTYSLN
-758 KDLNNLSQFY
+758 KGLNNLSQFY
-768 SEDLNNFGNVDYFNE
+768 SEDLNNFGNVDYFSE
-783 VNNDNVNNNNANDI
+783 VNNDNLSNNTNNINNNNNV
-797 NNINS
+797 
-802 IGGNNNFNLGRNNLK
+802 GGNNNFNLGRNNLK
-817 SSNIFFS
+817 SSSIFFS

>member
-11 FYFFYVYSIDYKTE
+11 FYYFYVYSIDYKTE
-25 DNTYIFCGIESTKD
+25 ENTYIFCGIQSIKD

-49 LKNISWKSLY
+49 LNNISWKSLY
-59 NLMNKIRNIWRMKHF
+59 NLMNKIKSIWRMKHF

-79 LEFQSLSQFI
+79 LEFQSLSQII

-97 ENLNIRE
+97 ENLNLRE

-130 LYAYY
+130 LYSYY

-144 IPKKSKIPFGSF
+144 IPKKSKIPFSSF

-163 FVNIYNDDKKI
+163 FVNIYNDDKKV

-181 WYLPFDEDNIMA
+181 WYLPFDEDNIMS
-193 FSPSILFSFSNYNKG
+193 FSPSILFSFSNYNKDDY
-208 NNLNMNINNELNSF
+208 LNMNMNKELNSF

-230 NNNNSLCGRDSFNEK
+230 NNNNSLYGRDSFNEK
-245 ENNNIYQKF
+245 EKNSIYQKF

-264 NDLKEYEPIEI
+264 NDLKEYDPIEI
-275 NEDMIDNLLDKEENP
+275 NEDIIDNLLDKEENP

-310 CHLNSIYNENN
+310 CHLNLIYNENN
-321 SAELIKEYI
+321 CAVLIKEYI

-335 FVQASKCIDSQ
+335 FIQASKIIDSQ
-346 CENVN
+346 CENIN

-377 LKIWYS
+377 LKIWYI
-383 EMSSILTED
+383 EMSSNLTED
-392 NCSLLSKIKNS
+392 NCSLLTKIKNS

-433 QSSFFGSEIMSKSKG
+433 QSSLFSSDILYKSKG

-459 NSNSNFNNQT
+459 NSDFNNQT

-505 YSVNLLNLSTIETNN
+505 YSVYLFNLSTIETNN
-520 YYKDIEDNVIN
+520 YYNDIEEHIIN
-531 IIQNCIKKM
+531 IVKNSIKKM
-540 FASNVDMNNIDNKT
+540 FTNNVDMNNIDNKT
-554 IIKCIVD
+554 LIKSIVD
-561 KILNYF
+561 KVLNYF
-567 NSYFYNQKIL
+567 NSYFYSQRIIS
-577 NKLKKRI
+577 KLKKRI
-584 YSCVVLTLKNL
+584 YNCIIFTLKNL
-595 IFEQIEIKI
+595 IFELIEIKI
-604 TKILS
+604 TENFS
-609 NSKSN
+609 NSKS
-614 STDDDGVLNNAS
+614 TGIDEGALNNVS

-633 LHQYLN
+633 LHHHLN
-639 DKKNMNIDINE
+639 DKKNMKVGVNE
-650 LKNILGKISIT
+650 LKKILGNINII
-661 ENIFE
+661 ENIFDA
-666 VLSIIDKWFNK
+666 LTSLDKWYNK
-677 EMQIIENTDKKVLKE
+677 EMQIIETTDKKVLKE

-711 FSIRNNW
+711 FSVRNNW
-718 ETIRKIRA
+718 ETIRKIRT
-726 IENQHQKLNNSNNQ
+726 IENQYQKLNNKNNQ
-740 KPNNDNSLKN
+740 KPNNENSLKN
-750 SVNTYSLN
+750 SINTYSLN
-758 KDLNNLSQFY
+758 KGLNNLSQFY
-768 SEDLNNFGNVDYFNE
+768 SEDLNNFGNVDYFSE
-783 VNNDNVNNNNANDI
+783 VNNDNLSNNTNNINNNNNV
-797 NNINS
+797 
-802 IGGNNNFNLGRNNLK
+802 GGNNNFNLGRNNLK
-817 SSNIFFS
+817 SSSIFFS

>member
-1 MKTMSKEFSN
+1 
-11 FYFFYVYSIDYKTE
+11 
-25 DNTYIFCGIESTKD
+25 
-39 EKLLIPEFIK
+39 
-49 LKNISWKSLY
+49 
-59 NLMNKIRNIWRMKHF
+59 MNKIRIIWRMKHF

-97 ENLNIRE
+97 ENLSIRE

-181 WYLPFDEDNIMA
+181 WYLPFDEDNIMS
-193 FSPSILFSFSNYNKG
+193 FSPSILFSFSNYNKE
-208 NNLNMNINNELNSF
+208 NNLNMNMNNELNSF

-245 ENNNIYQKF
+245 EKNNIYQKF
-254 MNDNESLEIK
+254 MNNNESLEIK
-264 NDLKEYEPIEI
+264 NDLKEYEPYEI

-310 CHLNSIYNENN
+310 CHLNSIYNEDN

-363 NYPHF
+363 DYPHF

-377 LKIWYS
+377 LKIWYT

-420 INNSFQSFLFNSG
+420 INSSFQSFLFNSG
-433 QSSFFGSEIMSKSKG
+433 QSSLFGSEILSKSKG

-459 NSNSNFNNQT
+459 NSNFNNQT

-490 IEKSLCIIYETFSDE
+490 IEKSLCIINETFSDE
-505 YSVNLLNLSTIETNN
+505 YTVHLLNLSTIETNN
-520 YYKDIEDNVIN
+520 YYNDIENNVIN
-531 IIQNCIKKM
+531 IVQNCIKKM
-540 FASNVDMNNIDNKT
+540 FVSNIDMNNIDNKAL
-554 IIKCIVD
+554 IKSIVD

-567 NSYFYNQKIL
+567 NSYFYSQKIL

-584 YSCVVLTLKNL
+584 YSCVALTLKNL
-595 IFEQIEIKI
+595 IFEQIEIKL
-604 TKILS
+604 TENLS
-609 NSKSN
+609 IPKPTNTDEDALNSS
-614 STDDDGVLNNAS
+614 S

-633 LHQYLN
+633 LHQYLK
-639 DKKNMNIDINE
+639 DKKSMNIEINE
-650 LKNILGKISIT
+650 LKDILGKFNII

-666 VLSIIDKWFNK
+666 VLSSIDKWFNK

-698 SSSYNNLQRYLLS
+698 SSSYNNLQSYLLS
-711 FSIRNNW
+711 FSVRNNW
-718 ETIRKIRA
+718 ETIRKIRT
-726 IENQHQKLNNSNNQ
+726 IENQHQKLNNPNNQ
-740 KPNNDNSLKN
+740 KSNNENSLKN
-750 SVNTYSLN
+750 SINTYSLN
-758 KDLNNLSQFY
+758 KGLNNLSQFY

-783 VNNDNVNNNNANDI
+783 ANNDDLSNNANSMNNNN
-797 NNINS
+797 

>member
-1 MKTMSKEFSN
+1 
-11 FYFFYVYSIDYKTE
+11 
-25 DNTYIFCGIESTKD
+25 
-39 EKLLIPEFIK
+39 
-49 LKNISWKSLY
+49 
-59 NLMNKIRNIWRMKHF
+59 MNKIRIIWRMKHF

-181 WYLPFDEDNIMA
+181 WYLPFDEDNIMS
-193 FSPSILFSFSNYNKG
+193 FSPSILFSFSNYNKE
-208 NNLNMNINNELNSF
+208 NNLNMNMNNELNSF

-245 ENNNIYQKF
+245 EKNNIYQKF
-254 MNDNESLEIK
+254 MNNNESLEIK
-264 NDLKEYEPIEI
+264 TDLKEYEPYEI

-310 CHLNSIYNENN
+310 CHLNSIYNEDN

-363 NYPHF
+363 DYPHF

-377 LKIWYS
+377 LKIWYT

-420 INNSFQSFLFNSG
+420 INSSFQSFLFNSG
-433 QSSFFGSEIMSKSKG
+433 QSSLFGSEILSKSKG

-459 NSNSNFNNQT
+459 NSNFNNQT

-490 IEKSLCIIYETFSDE
+490 IEKSLCIINETFSDE
-505 YSVNLLNLSTIETNN
+505 YTVHLLNLSTIETNN
-520 YYKDIEDNVIN
+520 YYNDIENNVIN
-531 IIQNCIKKM
+531 IVQNCIKKM
-540 FASNVDMNNIDNKT
+540 FVSNIDMNNIDNKAL
-554 IIKCIVD
+554 IKSIVD

-567 NSYFYNQKIL
+567 NSYFYSQKIL

-584 YSCVVLTLKNL
+584 YSCVALTLKNL
-595 IFEQIEIKI
+595 IFEQIEIKL
-604 TKILS
+604 TENLS
-609 NSKSN
+609 IPKPTNTDEDALNSS
-614 STDDDGVLNNAS
+614 S

-633 LHQYLN
+633 LHQYLK
-639 DKKNMNIDINE
+639 DKKSMNIEINE
-650 LKNILGKISIT
+650 LKDILGKFNII

-666 VLSIIDKWFNK
+666 VLSSIDKWFNK

-698 SSSYNNLQRYLLS
+698 SSSYNNLQSYLLS
-711 FSIRNNW
+711 FSVRNNW
-718 ETIRKIRA
+718 ETIRKIRT
-726 IENQHQKLNNSNNQ
+726 IENQHQKLNNPNNQ
-740 KPNNDNSLKN
+740 KSNNENSLKN
-750 SVNTYSLN
+750 SINTYSLN
-758 KDLNNLSQFY
+758 KGLNNLSQFY

-783 VNNDNVNNNNANDI
+783 ANNNDLSNNANSMNNNN
-797 NNINS
+797 

>member
-1 MKTMSKEFSN
+1 
-11 FYFFYVYSIDYKTE
+11 
-25 DNTYIFCGIESTKD
+25 
-39 EKLLIPEFIK
+39 
-49 LKNISWKSLY
+49 
-59 NLMNKIRNIWRMKHF
+59 MNKIRIIWRMKHF

-144 IPKKSKIPFGSF
+144 VPKKSKIPFGSF

-181 WYLPFDEDNIMA
+181 WYLPFDEDNIMS
-193 FSPSILFSFSNYNKG
+193 FSPSILFSFSNYNKE
-208 NNLNMNINNELNSF
+208 NNLNMNMNNELNSF

-245 ENNNIYQKF
+245 EKNNIYQKF
-254 MNDNESLEIK
+254 MNNNESLEIK
-264 NDLKEYEPIEI
+264 TDLKEYEPYEI

-310 CHLNSIYNENN
+310 CHLNSIYNEDN

-363 NYPHF
+363 DYPHF

-377 LKIWYS
+377 LKIWYT

-420 INNSFQSFLFNSG
+420 INSSFQSFLFNSG
-433 QSSFFGSEIMSKSKG
+433 QSSLFGSEILSKSKG

-459 NSNSNFNNQT
+459 NSNFNNQT

-490 IEKSLCIIYETFSDE
+490 IEKSLCIINETFSDE
-505 YSVNLLNLSTIETNN
+505 YTVHLLNLSTIETNN
-520 YYKDIEDNVIN
+520 YYNDIENNVIN
-531 IIQNCIKKM
+531 IVQNCIKKM
-540 FASNVDMNNIDNKT
+540 FVSNIDMNNIDNKAL
-554 IIKCIVD
+554 IKSIVD

-567 NSYFYNQKIL
+567 NSYFYSQKIL

-584 YSCVVLTLKNL
+584 YSCVALTLKNL
-595 IFEQIEIKI
+595 IFEQIEIKL
-604 TKILS
+604 TENLS
-609 NSKSN
+609 IPKPTNTDEDALNSS
-614 STDDDGVLNNAS
+614 S

-633 LHQYLN
+633 LHQYLK
-639 DKKNMNIDINE
+639 DKKSMNIEINE
-650 LKNILGKISIT
+650 LKDILGKFNII

-666 VLSIIDKWFNK
+666 VLSSIDKWFNK

-698 SSSYNNLQRYLLS
+698 SSSYNNLQSYLLS
-711 FSIRNNW
+711 FSVRNNW
-718 ETIRKIRA
+718 ETIRKIRT
-726 IENQHQKLNNSNNQ
+726 IENQHQKLNNPNNQ
-740 KPNNDNSLKN
+740 KSNNENSLKN
-750 SVNTYSLN
+750 SINTYSLN
-758 KDLNNLSQFY
+758 KGLNNLSQFY

-783 VNNDNVNNNNANDI
+783 ANNDDLSNNANSMNNNN
-797 NNINS
+797 

>member
-1 MKTMSKEFSN
+1 
-11 FYFFYVYSIDYKTE
+11 
-25 DNTYIFCGIESTKD
+25 
-39 EKLLIPEFIK
+39 
-49 LKNISWKSLY
+49 
-59 NLMNKIRNIWRMKHF
+59 MNKIRIIWRMKHF

-144 IPKKSKIPFGSF
+144 VPKKSKIPFGSF

-181 WYLPFDEDNIMA
+181 WYLPFDEDNIMS
-193 FSPSILFSFSNYNKG
+193 FSPSILFSFSNYNKE
-208 NNLNMNINNELNSF
+208 NNLNMNMNNELNSF

-245 ENNNIYQKF
+245 EKNNIYQKF
-254 MNDNESLEIK
+254 MNNNESLEIK
-264 NDLKEYEPIEI
+264 TDLKEYEPYEI

-310 CHLNSIYNENN
+310 CHLNSIYNEDN

-363 NYPHF
+363 DYPHF
-368 QKFSIFRLC
+368 QKFSIFRIC
-377 LKIWYS
+377 LKIWYT

-420 INNSFQSFLFNSG
+420 INSSFQSFLFNSG
-433 QSSFFGSEIMSKSKG
+433 QSSLFGSEILSKSKG

-459 NSNSNFNNQT
+459 NSNFNNQT

-490 IEKSLCIIYETFSDE
+490 IEKSLCIINETFSDE
-505 YSVNLLNLSTIETNN
+505 YTVHLLNLSTIETNN
-520 YYKDIEDNVIN
+520 YYNDIENNVIN
-531 IIQNCIKKM
+531 IVQNCIKKM
-540 FASNVDMNNIDNKT
+540 FVSNIDMNNIDNKAL
-554 IIKCIVD
+554 IKSIVD

-567 NSYFYNQKIL
+567 NSYFYSQKIL

-584 YSCVVLTLKNL
+584 YSCVALTLKNL
-595 IFEQIEIKI
+595 IFEQIEIKL
-604 TKILS
+604 TENLS
-609 NSKSN
+609 IPKPTNTDEDALNSS
-614 STDDDGVLNNAS
+614 S

-633 LHQYLN
+633 LHQYLK
-639 DKKNMNIDINE
+639 DKKSMNIEINE
-650 LKNILGKISIT
+650 LKDILGKFNII

-666 VLSIIDKWFNK
+666 VLSSIDKWFNK

-698 SSSYNNLQRYLLS
+698 SSSYNNLQSYLLS
-711 FSIRNNW
+711 FSVRNNW
-718 ETIRKIRA
+718 ETIRKIRT
-726 IENQHQKLNNSNNQ
+726 IENQHQKLNNPNNQ
-740 KPNNDNSLKN
+740 KSNNENSLKN
-750 SVNTYSLN
+750 SINTYSLN
-758 KDLNNLSQFY
+758 KGLNNLSQFY

-783 VNNDNVNNNNANDI
+783 ANNDDLSNNANSMNNNN
-797 NNINS
+797 

>member
-1 MKTMSKEFSN
+1 M
-11 FYFFYVYSIDYKTE
+11 
-25 DNTYIFCGIESTKD
+25 
-39 EKLLIPEFIK
+39 
-49 LKNISWKSLY
+49 
-59 NLMNKIRNIWRMKHF
+59 
-74 NNELT
+74 
-79 LEFQSLSQFI
+79 
-89 FSKLKSCQ
+89 
-97 ENLNIRE
+97 
-104 KNLILEND
+104 
-112 INTEFQTI
+112 
-120 LFDFLYDEQE
+120 
-130 LYAYY
+130 
-135 DELFKQKKY
+135 
-144 IPKKSKIPFGSF
+144 
-156 ITNYQSL
+156 
-163 FVNIYNDDKKI
+163 
-174 KRLKKLR
+174 
-181 WYLPFDEDNIMA
+181 
-193 FSPSILFSFSNYNKG
+193 
-208 NNLNMNINNELNSF
+208 
-222 NNNYSFGL
+222 

-245 ENNNIYQKF
+245 EKNNIYQKF
-254 MNDNESLEIK
+254 MNNNESLEIK
-264 NDLKEYEPIEI
+264 TDLKEYEPYEI

-310 CHLNSIYNENN
+310 CHLNSIYNEDN

-363 NYPHF
+363 DYPHF

-377 LKIWYS
+377 LKIWYT

-420 INNSFQSFLFNSG
+420 INSSFQSFLFNSG
-433 QSSFFGSEIMSKSKG
+433 QSSLFGSEILSKSKG

-459 NSNSNFNNQT
+459 NSNFNNQT

-490 IEKSLCIIYETFSDE
+490 IEKSLCIINETFSDE
-505 YSVNLLNLSTIETNN
+505 YTVHLLNLSTIETNN
-520 YYKDIEDNVIN
+520 YYNDIENNVIN
-531 IIQNCIKKM
+531 IVQNCIKKM
-540 FASNVDMNNIDNKT
+540 FVSNIDMNNIDNKAL
-554 IIKCIVD
+554 IKSIVD

-567 NSYFYNQKIL
+567 NSYFYSQKIL

-584 YSCVVLTLKNL
+584 YSCVALTLKNL
-595 IFEQIEIKI
+595 IFEQIEIKF
-604 TKILS
+604 TENLS
-609 NSKSN
+609 IPKPTNTDEDALNSS
-614 STDDDGVLNNAS
+614 S

-633 LHQYLN
+633 LHQYLK
-639 DKKNMNIDINE
+639 DKKSMNIEINE
-650 LKNILGKISIT
+650 LKDILGKFNII

-666 VLSIIDKWFNK
+666 VLSSIDKWFNK

-698 SSSYNNLQRYLLS
+698 SSSYNNLQSYLLS
-711 FSIRNNW
+711 FSVRNNW
-718 ETIRKIRA
+718 ETIRKIRT
-726 IENQHQKLNNSNNQ
+726 IENQHQKLNNPNNQ
-740 KPNNDNSLKN
+740 KSNNENSLKN
-750 SVNTYSLN
+750 SINTYSLN
-758 KDLNNLSQFY
+758 KGLNNLSQFY

-783 VNNDNVNNNNANDI
+783 ANNNDLSNNANSMNNNN
-797 NNINS
+797 

>member
-1 MKTMSKEFSN
+1 
-11 FYFFYVYSIDYKTE
+11 
-25 DNTYIFCGIESTKD
+25 
-39 EKLLIPEFIK
+39 
-49 LKNISWKSLY
+49 
-59 NLMNKIRNIWRMKHF
+59 MNKIRIIWRMKHF

-144 IPKKSKIPFGSF
+144 VPKKSKIPFGSF

-181 WYLPFDEDNIMA
+181 WYLPFDEDNIMS
-193 FSPSILFSFSNYNKG
+193 FSPSILFSFSNYNKE
-208 NNLNMNINNELNSF
+208 NNLNMNMNNELNSF

-245 ENNNIYQKF
+245 EKNNIYQKF
-254 MNDNESLEIK
+254 MNNNESLEIK
-264 NDLKEYEPIEI
+264 TDLKEYEPYEI

-310 CHLNSIYNENN
+310 CHLNSIYNEDN

-363 NYPHF
+363 DYPHF

-377 LKIWYS
+377 LKIWYT

-420 INNSFQSFLFNSG
+420 INSSFQSFLFNSG
-433 QSSFFGSEIMSKSKG
+433 QSSLFGSEILSKSKG

-459 NSNSNFNNQT
+459 NSNFNNQT

-490 IEKSLCIIYETFSDE
+490 IEKSLCIINETFSDE
-505 YSVNLLNLSTIETNN
+505 YTVHLLNLSTIETNN
-520 YYKDIEDNVIN
+520 YYNDIENNVIN
-531 IIQNCIKKM
+531 IVQNCIKKM
-540 FASNVDMNNIDNKT
+540 FVSNIDMNNIDNKAL
-554 IIKCIVD
+554 IKSIVD

-567 NSYFYNQKIL
+567 NSYFYSQKIL

-584 YSCVVLTLKNL
+584 YSCVALTLKNL
-595 IFEQIEIKI
+595 IFEQIEIKL
-604 TKILS
+604 TENLS
-609 NSKSN
+609 IPKPTNTDEDALNSS
-614 STDDDGVLNNAS
+614 S

-633 LHQYLN
+633 LHQYLK
-639 DKKNMNIDINE
+639 DKKSMNIEINE
-650 LKNILGKISIT
+650 LKDILGKFNII

-666 VLSIIDKWFNK
+666 VLSSIDKWFNK

-698 SSSYNNLQRYLLS
+698 SSSYNNLQSYLLS
-711 FSIRNNW
+711 FSVRNNW
-718 ETIRKIRA
+718 ETIRKIRT
-726 IENQHQKLNNSNNQ
+726 IENQHQKLNNPNNQ
-740 KPNNDNSLKN
+740 KSNNENSLKN
-750 SVNTYSLN
+750 SINTYSLN
-758 KDLNNLSQFY
+758 KGLNNLSQFY

-783 VNNDNVNNNNANDI
+783 ANNNDLSNNANSMNNNN
-797 NNINS
+797 